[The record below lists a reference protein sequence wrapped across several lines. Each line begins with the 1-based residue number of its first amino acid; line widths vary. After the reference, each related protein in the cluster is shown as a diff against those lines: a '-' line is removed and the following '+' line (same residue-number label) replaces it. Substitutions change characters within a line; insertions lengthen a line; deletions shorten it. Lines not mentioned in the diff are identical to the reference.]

1 MLLIS
6 SFGLE
11 VQGLDEHFEFITRGV
26 DGLESMFANVFFIVE
41 FGNLF
46 FIIKLETFEFI
57 PIVSSKFF
65 EKIILLLTFLW
76 RWVLNSLRK
85 IKWKSQKLLSV
96 GRSELLL
103 TIERINVLLVNLKFI
118 MKGLDEQVVRTWW

>member
-26 DGLESMFANVFFIVE
+26 DGLESVFANVFFIVE

-76 RWVLNSLRK
+76 RWVLNSLGK